1 MLRKA
6 IMMKCDR
13 NWSCIPVYSWSHHD
27 RRPALFTRIGV
38 RWCAYFEFAGSYELV
53 ISMLIN
59 TCNFSVMNLFGVGFS
74 EQWYVT
80 KDELFAIC
88 IKTSN
93 DRLLFFFVMLQYLRI
108 ILSFFVNTDFIK
120 NILFIDTIKMMFVTH
135 RNTRPN
141 MSNQIRRK

>member
-1 MLRKA
+1 MH
-6 IMMKCDR
+6 I
-13 NWSCIPVYSWSHHD
+13 
-27 RRPALFTRIGV
+27 
-38 RWCAYFEFAGSYELV
+38 FEFAGSYELV